1 MPSLGAPELII
12 IAIVILVL
20 FGGAKLA
27 GLGKSTGRALR
38 EFKEETKSLK
48 TEDDKKD
55 DKPKEPS
62 NDEVPGVTQGNTSEF
77 QQYPSETVDAEVV
90 DSKRSES

>member
-1 MPSLGAPELII
+1 MPNIGAPELII

-38 EFKEETKSLK
+38 EFKEETKGIRE
-48 TEDDKKD
+48 EDEKK
-55 DKPKEPS
+55 KAAAAELEKEPS
-62 NDEVPGVTQGNTSEF
+62 NEQIKDEV
-77 QQYPSETVDAEVV
+77 VDAEIAEY
-90 DSKRSES
+90 KPRSDA